1 MPAPVLSPI
10 QRVYLHSGLQSFVEA
25 SGGIFIAG
33 FLVSRGFTYPAALAS
48 FAMIVLSRFVLRPLV
63 LPLALR
69 WGLLG
74 TLLTGVA
81 IRAVSFAL
89 LPFVTGVGALLAL
102 FLGVSGVG
110 GVLYWTSW
118 HAVMPSLMETGKGGR
133 QVSIQQATSAVVGI
147 IAHAVGGLLL
157 ALAGPVPAF
166 LTIAAL
172 QLATA
177 LPLIGAPNP
186 SVEPEAALDP
196 AVKAHAR
203 RLYLGEGFH
212 SGCSVMIWNLALF
225 ASLGEHFDAF
235 GGAIAAAGVAAAV
248 GSLVVGRLIDT
259 GRPRHSLAIAYGAA
273 AFALILKG
281 AAFAHPVLAVVATA
295 LGALVVPMTA
305 TAMLAPLYAMARQS
319 PCVLRF
325 SMATEGGW
333 DLGCASACLVSAALL
348 AAGFSFRL
356 PILLGLAAI
365 AAMASMLDRWYG
377 RQPVA
382 A

>member
-1 MPAPVLSPI
+1 MPSSALTPL

-33 FLVSRGFTYPAALAS
+33 FLVSRGFSYPAALAS

-89 LPFVTGVGALLAL
+89 LPFVTGVGPLLAL
-102 FLGVSGVG
+102 FLGVSGIG

-118 HAVMPSLMETGKGGR
+118 HAVMPSLMETGKGGQ

-147 IAHAVGGLLL
+147 VAPAVGGVLL
-157 ALAGPVPAF
+157 AVAGPVPAF
-166 LTIAAL
+166 LAIAAL

-186 SVEPEAALDP
+186 SVDPNAQLDR
-196 AVKAHAR
+196 AVAAHAR

-235 GGAIAAAGVAAAV
+235 GGAIAAAGVAAAI

-259 GRPRHSLAIAYGAA
+259 GRPRHSLAVAYGAA
-273 AFALILKG
+273 AFALVLKG

-333 DLGCASACLVSAALL
+333 DLGCASACLISAALL
-348 AAGFSFRL
+348 ASGASFRL

-365 AAMASMLDRWYG
+365 AAMASMLNTWYA
-377 RQPVA
+377 RQPA
-382 A
+382 AA